1 MIHVLIS
8 YDVDGWAYHRRALA
22 LQKFAPEDVRV
33 TIADHRSTPWE
44 PVLDHAFDVLF
55 VLDYTHVFLWQSKL
69 SERQPFIM
77 SFNKDHRSR
86 SEEYI
91 RCVTNAP
98 LVIVNNVDRFETNEP
113 LPAEP
118 SNVVCISNG
127 VDMDVF
133 KPTIPIEDR
142 PHRCLWTG
150 SSNPNKLKGYQEVI
164 SKLPWRLEPFGFSC
178 SFRPI
183 DTVPAKNVLDEAG
196 MVEWYNSG
204 SYVLCASRS
213 EGTPNTILE
222 GMACGCVPVST
233 IVGNVGEI
241 PGLVGSMVIDDS
253 CDISEFV
260 DAICDARDGRIVLS
274 QLSVSL
280 LRDNGWHWADRSQYF
295 YQLFRRVAAEGVE
308 SIKPFR
314 YDRIEA
320 QDI

>member
-1 MIHVLIS
+1 MIRVLIS

-22 LQKFAPEDVRV
+22 LQKFAPEDVQV
-33 TIADHRSTPWE
+33 TIARHANTPWE
-44 PVLDHAFDVLF
+44 AVLDRDFDVLF

-69 SERQPFIM
+69 GGRQPFIM

-86 SEEYI
+86 SEDYV
-91 RCVTNAP
+91 RCVTHAP
-98 LVIVNNVDRFETNEP
+98 LVIVNNVDRFETGEP
-113 LPAEP
+113 LIDP
-118 SNVVCISNG
+118 SNCVCISNG

-133 KPTIPIEDR
+133 KPTVPIEDR

-150 SSNPNKLKGYQEVI
+150 SSNPTKMKGYQEVI

-183 DTVPAKNVLDEAG
+183 DTVPAKNVLDESG

-233 IVGNVGEI
+233 IVGNVAELRLFSCAVFPDSCEI
-241 PGLVGSMVIDDS
+241 PD
-253 CDISEFV
+253 FV
-260 DAICDARDGRIVLS
+260 NAICDARDDRDALS
-274 QLSVSL
+274 QVSVSM
-280 LRDNGWHWADRSQYF
+280 LRDNGWHWDDRSQYF

>member
-1 MIHVLIS
+1 MIRVLIS

-22 LQKFAPEDVRV
+22 LQKFAPEDVNV
-33 TIADHRSTPWE
+33 TIARHANTPWDA
-44 PVLDHAFDVLF
+44 VLDHAFDVLF

-69 SERQPFIM
+69 GGRQPFIM

-86 SEEYI
+86 AEDYVL
-91 RCVTNAP
+91 CVNHAP
-98 LVIVNNVDRFETNEP
+98 LVIVNNVDRFETGEP
-113 LPAEP
+113 FLGDP
-118 SNVVCISNG
+118 SNIVCISNG

-133 KPTIPIEDR
+133 KPTVPIEDR

-150 SSNPNKLKGYQEVI
+150 SSNPKKMKGYQEVI

-196 MVEWYNSG
+196 MVQWYNSG

-222 GMACGCVPVST
+222 GMACDCVAVST
-233 IVGNVGEI
+233 VVGNVGE
-241 PGLVGSMVIDDS
+241 LHSDDNTL
-253 CDISEFV
+253 CVV
-260 DAICDARDGRIVLS
+260 DDATPLAFCEALGQARDTRDYFSLYGRGVL
-274 QLSVSL
+274 QE
-280 LRDNGWHWADRSQYF
+280 NGWHWADRSQYF